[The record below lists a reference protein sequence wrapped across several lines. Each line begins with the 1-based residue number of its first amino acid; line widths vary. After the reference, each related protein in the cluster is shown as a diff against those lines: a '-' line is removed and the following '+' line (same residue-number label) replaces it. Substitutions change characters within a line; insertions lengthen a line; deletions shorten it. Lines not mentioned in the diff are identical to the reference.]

1 MININKLI
9 LVYSLIISILAIV
22 FYLSYRT
29 QLSNAS
35 LANINLKAF
44 NSELDSSKQK
54 NIIHELTISQLQ
66 YYNDSLNTKL
76 FEITKEL
83 HIKNSK
89 LKSYGYIQSKIVIKD
104 TIAFKDT
111 IFVPNLNLDTLLKD
125 SIWYSL
131 SIKCKYPD
139 TLLVTPKFKS
149 KCWVILSTRKETVE
163 PPKKFFLLRWFQKR
177 HTIVEANVFEES
189 PYIITEKSRFVEI
202 IK

>member
-22 FYLSYRT
+22 FYLSYKT

-66 YYNDSLNTKL
+66 YYNDSLNTKVL
-76 FEITKEL
+76 EITKEL

-89 LKSYGYIQSKIVIKD
+89 LKIDSTAKIGY
-104 TIAFKDT
+104 F
-111 IFVPNLNLDTLLKD
+111 
-125 SIWYSL
+125 
-131 SIKCKYPD
+131 
-139 TLLVTPKFKS
+139 TP
-149 KCWVILSTRKETVE
+149 
-163 PPKKFFLLRWFQKR
+163 
-177 HTIVEANVFEES
+177 
-189 PYIITEKSRFVEI
+189 
-202 IK
+202 